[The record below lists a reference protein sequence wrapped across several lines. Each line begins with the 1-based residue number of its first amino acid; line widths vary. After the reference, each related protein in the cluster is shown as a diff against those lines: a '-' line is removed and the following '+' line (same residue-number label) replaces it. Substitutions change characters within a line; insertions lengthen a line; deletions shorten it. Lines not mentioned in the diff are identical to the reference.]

1 MSLPGAPDRSDVVLA
16 DLRLSSGVNWQ
27 PNASINHVGRKRKSC
42 RWKENPIVW
51 FWSMCKCVFLCIL
64 YPGSTIMTYNNYY
77 CLSLQA
83 VVLYY
88 ITFII
93 SPVSVLDKCR
103 QIGIK
108 LVMVSASIHLSFAQ
122 VGKYSLQLQHWTI
135 KSQAKEQMQF
145 VCHSW
150 TGFIMLISTVPQW
163 LTFFY

>member
-1 MSLPGAPDRSDVVLA
+1 
-16 DLRLSSGVNWQ
+16 
-27 PNASINHVGRKRKSC
+27 
-42 RWKENPIVW
+42 
-51 FWSMCKCVFLCIL
+51 
-64 YPGSTIMTYNNYY
+64 MTYNNYY

-122 VGKYSLQLQHWTI
+122 VGKYSLQLQH
-135 KSQAKEQMQF
+135 
-145 VCHSW
+145 
-150 TGFIMLISTVPQW
+150 
-163 LTFFY
+163 